1 MATKKNVSLEDDV
14 EVVETEMRET
24 PVAKPAAKATKAANT
39 ARKFAPDD
47 LILCRSVFPGLL
59 LFTGP
64 KTKNTYTFYAK
75 GDDCYVEYQDLLSA
89 MLTKKRAIT
98 APDIIIEDEEL
109 LEDVHWRDVK
119 KTYEKLNKVGDINK
133 LINLPYREF
142 EKQFNVLPI
151 GTKKNIM
158 LTVAALVREGEF
170 DSMNKI
176 EVIDKACGSNLAVL
190 LQR

>member
-1 MATKKNVSLEDDV
+1 MATKKDVSLENEV
-14 EVVETEMRET
+14 EAVEAEGQEA
-24 PVAKPAAKATKAANT
+24 PAVKPATKATKAANT

-64 KTKNTYTFYAK
+64 KTKNTYKFYAK

-142 EKQFNVLPI
+142 EKQFNILPI

-158 LTVAALVREGEF
+158 LTVAALVREGDF

>member
-1 MATKKNVSLEDDV
+1 MATKKNVSLEDNV
-14 EVVETEMRET
+14 EVVEAEVQET
-24 PVAKPAAKATKAANT
+24 PVAKPAAKVTKAVNT

-98 APDIIIEDEEL
+98 VPDIIIEDEEL

-142 EKQFNVLPI
+142 EKQFNALPI

-170 DSMNKI
+170 DAMNKI

>member
-1 MATKKNVSLEDDV
+1 MATKKDVLIEDNVET
-14 EVVETEMRET
+14 VETEVQESPT
-24 PVAKPAAKATKAANT
+24 TKPAAKATKAANT

-142 EKQFNVLPI
+142 EKQFNILPI

>member
-1 MATKKNVSLEDDV
+1 MATKKDVLLENEV
-14 EVVETEMRET
+14 EAVETEAQEA
-24 PVAKPAAKATKAANT
+24 PAVKPTAKATKAANT

>member
-1 MATKKNVSLEDDV
+1 MATKKNVSFEDDV
-14 EVVETEMRET
+14 EVVETEAQEA
-24 PVAKPAAKATKAANT
+24 PVAKPVAKATKAANT

>member
-1 MATKKNVSLEDDV
+1 MATKKDVSLEDKI
-14 EVVETEMRET
+14 EAVETEVQEA
-24 PVAKPAAKATKAANT
+24 PAVKPATKATKAANT

-64 KTKNTYTFYAK
+64 KTKNTYKFYAK

-133 LINLPYREF
+133 LINLHYREF

-158 LTVAALVREGEF
+158 LTVAALVREGDF
-170 DSMNKI
+170 DSMKKI

-190 LQR
+190 LQK